1 MKIYLLLKFT
11 IIILSTGNFINGSPT
26 VVYDK
31 SVLLI
36 IA

>member
-11 IIILSTGNFINGSPT
+11 IILSTGNFINGSPT